1 VRLFVNYC
9 VVGLLT
15 IYFRYPE
22 YKSSYTII
30 IDILIDKIER
40 VNMKT
45 AIAEIKSEQN
55 EAIPRNIRG
64 KQEIL
69 FSH

>member
-1 VRLFVNYC
+1 
-9 VVGLLT
+9 
-15 IYFRYPE
+15 
-22 YKSSYTII
+22 
-30 IDILIDKIER
+30 
-40 VNMKT
+40 MKT